1 MFACRE
7 TLPPRRRGQEARA
20 QFPLSP
26 LILTLVCGRTGRVNT
41 PAGRRVLAELVNEF
55 AAVRLWLD
63 RNGNGSRLLVEDLES
78 GDETFLDPLELSS
91 FTVATPEDRED
102 WLRVGNY
109 RGERKPQ
116 T

>member
-1 MFACRE
+1 MDASPGSPKRRE
-7 TLPPRRRGQEARA
+7 LAI
-20 QFPLSP
+20 
-26 LILTLVCGRTGRVNT
+26 LI
-41 PAGRRVLAELVNEF
+41 NEF

-63 RNGNGSRLLVEDLES
+63 RNGNGPRLLVEDLES
-78 GDETFLDPLELSS
+78 GIEAFLDPLELSS

-109 RGERKPQ
+109 RGERKPR